1 MFLPL
6 ARAPV
11 SHSTYRAPGR
21 RPTYSNVLQNMRGL
35 AALAVIDGD
44 LRSCPSHPD
53 GFTFSSPGRI
63 RTPDGL
69 HATPGALFSG
79 GRRFAP
85 LNVCGS
91 RFSRSPLRTSRTIPH
106 IHQTPRTSPSTRSPV
121 KTSIGFARYTRRA
134 PPLVRSPVKTSR
146 RRRDRRRDP
155 HLGPNVSRPGKCFLF
170 STFARL
176 YARRERKCG

>member
-63 RTPDGL
+63 RDPDSRRSPRDTGSAFLRRTPVRASKRVRKPFFTFSPAHFTYNPAHPPDATDIPVHQVSRQNVNRFRTL
-69 HATPGALFSG
+69 HAPSA
-79 GRRFAP
+79 A
-85 LNVCGS
+85 S
-91 RFSRSPLRTSRTIPH
+91 RPFSR
-106 IHQTPRTSPSTRSPV
+106 
-121 KTSIGFARYTRRA
+121 
-134 PPLVRSPVKTSR
+134 
-146 RRRDRRRDP
+146 
-155 HLGPNVSRPGKCFLF
+155 
-170 STFARL
+170 
-176 YARRERKCG
+176 

>member
-21 RPTYSNVLQNMRGL
+21 RPTYSNVLQNMRGRKALHTSHGRSFPNVCDRL

-63 RTPDGL
+63 RDPDSRRSPRDTGSAFLRRTPVRASKRVRKPFFTFSPAHFTYNPAHPPDATDIPVHQVSRQNVNRFRTL
-69 HATPGALFSG
+69 HAPSA
-79 GRRFAP
+79 A
-85 LNVCGS
+85 S
-91 RFSRSPLRTSRTIPH
+91 RPFSR
-106 IHQTPRTSPSTRSPV
+106 
-121 KTSIGFARYTRRA
+121 
-134 PPLVRSPVKTSR
+134 
-146 RRRDRRRDP
+146 
-155 HLGPNVSRPGKCFLF
+155 
-170 STFARL
+170 
-176 YARRERKCG
+176 